1 MPILPPPTA
10 VLLPST
16 LTATALPLR
25 TGPTFTRPNWPAW
38 VTLKPLPPWHRVSRL
53 GSSSACSSSRS
64 CIVTAGR
71 VDMNPPSGVICLGRA
86 DRACPRSRVPGSLG
100 PARRPYGAGPEPD
113 VRLST
118 YILFGYHRT
127 VLFTPGLGKGY

>member
-1 MPILPPPTA
+1 MLPPPTA

-25 TGPTFTRPNWPAW
+25 IGPMFNRPNWPAW

-71 VDMNPPSGVICLGRA
+71 VDMEPPSGVICQA
-86 DRACPRSRVPGSLG
+86 DRVCPRLRVPGSLG
-100 PARRPYGAGPEPD
+100 PARHPGGAEPEPD
-113 VRLST
+113 VRFSAH
-118 YILFGYHRT
+118 ILFGHHRT
-127 VLFTPGLGKGY
+127 VLFTPG